1 MHEYVL
7 PCTQTYHV
15 GFFYGHGSKAME
27 HVRHNNEAKC
37 MGHLNHGLKTMDCV
51 LQNKDECRVWK
62 HKIIQS
68 AHTAYFDDVW
78 IKVCFHDP

>member
-15 GFFYGHGSKAME
+15 RFFYGHGSKAME

-51 LQNKDECRVWK
+51 LQQKNTIKTNNEWVTKDEY
-62 HKIIQS
+62 QS
-68 AHTAYFDDVW
+68 MEA
-78 IKVCFHDP
+78 

>member
-37 MGHLNHGLKTMDCV
+37 MGHLNHGLKTMDRAR
-51 LQNKDECRVWK
+51 LT
-62 HKIIQS
+62 KIPLEGVSVTTVI
-68 AHTAYFDDVW
+68 
-78 IKVCFHDP
+78 ING